1 MPQKPTRRDGL
12 WFSFQIFSRRQFS
25 FIIMDSSFLT
35 PYMCGQIYL
44 GIPAGGAEWK
54 GEVKK

>member
-1 MPQKPTRRDGL
+1 
-12 WFSFQIFSRRQFS
+12 
-25 FIIMDSSFLT
+25 MDSSFLT